1 MLTRIGY
8 RAFSIVFF
16 TLAIVSWLIAAAA
29 VVAAV
34 GPQGINVSACG
45 TAFLSAVF
53 AFWAHMLSIEA
64 WRKGRYDPL
73 YDSD

>member
-8 RAFSIVFF
+8 RAFSVLFF
-16 TLAIVSWLIAAAA
+16 LLAILCWLIAAAA
-29 VVAAV
+29 VAAQI
-34 GPQGINVSACG
+34 GAQDLNVSASG

-53 AFWAHMLSIEA
+53 AFWAHMTSCEA

-73 YDSD
+73 YDAD

>member
-8 RAFSIVFF
+8 RAFSVLFF
-16 TLAIVSWLIAAAA
+16 TLAIISWLIAAAA
-29 VVAAV
+29 VAAQI
-34 GPQGINVSACG
+34 GAQDLNVSACG

-73 YDSD
+73 YD